1 MSFDPDVTDMV
12 ATWIISES
20 DFLDHNGTHKRIA
33 EHANDYAD
41 GNNLDGL
48 RSFTTNVLRQ
58 SRGNSAAREVAD
70 ELAPN
75 DYDRIDWSEVAA
87 ALHASNG

>member
-1 MSFDPDVTDMV
+1 MSFDPNVTDMV

-20 DFLDHNGTHKRIA
+20 DFLDHNGAHKRVA
-33 EHANDYAD
+33 EHASDYAA

-48 RSFTTNVLRQ
+48 RSFTTSVLRQ
-58 SRGNSAAREVAD
+58 SRGSSAAREVAD

-75 DYDRIDWSEVAA
+75 DYDRIDWSGVAA